1 MIKEFA
7 GIMPTIDEKTYIADG
22 SYVIGA
28 VTMEEYSSIWYNC
41 VARGDVN
48 SIKIGKYTNIQDGS
62 IVHVADECPTVIG
75 DYVTV
80 GHRAI
85 IHGCT
90 IEDHCLIGM
99 GAVVLNNAVIG
110 RGSIVAAG
118 AVVKENQVIPPFSLV
133 AGVPAKI
140 MKSISE
146 ETDKIHAQAVKYKT
160 LWSEKYG
167 IMPNAGGETYKGQ
180 QII

>member
-1 MIKEFA
+1 MIKDFQ
-7 GIMPTIDEKTYIADG
+7 GRMPVISEKTYIADG
-22 SYVIGA
+22 CFVIGD
-28 VTMEEYSSIWYNC
+28 VTMEEYSSLWYNC

-48 SIKIGKYTNIQDGS
+48 SICIGRYTNIQDGS
-62 IVHVADECPTVIG
+62 VIHVADECPTAIG

-99 GAVVLNNAVIG
+99 GAVVMNNAVIG

-118 AVVKENQVIPPFSLV
+118 AVVKENQVVPPFSLV

-140 MKSISE
+140 VRTISE
-146 ETDKIHAQAVKYKT
+146 ETDKIHAQAIKYKT
-160 LWSEKYG
+160 LWSEMYG
-167 IMPNAGGETYKGQ
+167 YMIDAGGETYKGEK
-180 QII
+180 IV

>member
-1 MIKEFA
+1 MIKEFS
-7 GIMPTIDEKTYIADG
+7 GILPTIDEKTYIADG

-48 SIKIGKYTNIQDGS
+48 SIKIGRYSNIQDGS
-62 IVHVADECPTVIG
+62 IVHVADDSPTVIG
-75 DYVTV
+75 DFVTV
-80 GHRAI
+80 GHGAI
-85 IHGCT
+85 IHGST

-99 GAVVLNNAVIG
+99 GAVLLNNTVIG
-110 RGSIVAAG
+110 RGSIIAAG

-140 MKSISE
+140 IKTIPE
-146 ETDKIHAQAVKYKT
+146 ETEKIHAQAVKYKT
-160 LWSEKYG
+160 MWSEKYG
-167 IMPNAGGETYKGQ
+167 IMPNAGGETYNGQ
-180 QII
+180 QIV

>member
-7 GIMPTIDEKTYIADG
+7 GIMPTIHEKTYIADG

-28 VTMEEYSSIWYNC
+28 VTMEEYSSLWYNC

-62 IVHVADECPTVIG
+62 VVHVADDCSTVIG

-80 GHRAI
+80 GHSAI
-85 IHGCT
+85 VHGCT

-99 GAVVLNNAVIG
+99 GAIVMNNAVIG

-118 AVVKENQVIPPFSLV
+118 AVVKENQIVPPFSLV

-140 MKSISE
+140 VRTIPDDIE
-146 ETDKIHAQAVKYKT
+146 KIHSQAVKYKT

-167 IMPNAGGETYKGQ
+167 IMPDAGGEAYNGEK
-180 QII
+180 II